1 MSDTP
6 ENPVPSTPTP
16 EPAAASPYTP
26 VPGQS
31 PLKLPTTPAVGLRPP
46 VAAAP
51 AAPAAVPAPSAPL
64 RAPVAAAPAPS
75 APLRAPVAA
84 SAPAPAFQ
92 AAAKLPERPAFVSPM
107 PTIESADDSIP
118 AFLPIVAGF
127 AAAVAIAFA
136 VLLYLKQ

>member
-6 ENPVPSTPTP
+6 ETPAPSTPTP

-26 VPGQS
+26 VPGHS

-46 VAAAP
+46 VSAAP
-51 AAPAAVPAPSAPL
+51 AA
-64 RAPVAAAPAPS
+64 AAAPLVPP
-75 APLRAPVAA
+75 APLVAPAPAPAPTLRPPVAA
-84 SAPAPAFQ
+84 SAPAPAYQ

-107 PTIESADDSIP
+107 PTIESSDDSIP

>member
-6 ENPVPSTPTP
+6 D
-16 EPAAASPYTP
+16 TP
-26 VPGQS
+26 VP
-31 PLKLPTTPAVGLRPP
+31 PTPAPVPAPVPVAPAAPIGLKPPSAPGLGLRPP
-46 VAAAP
+46 VSAAP
-51 AAPAAVPAPSAPL
+51 AAPAAPSAPL
-64 RAPVAAAPAPS
+64 TAPS

-107 PTIESADDSIP
+107 PTIENSDDSLP
-118 AFLPIVAGF
+118 AFMPIVAGF

-136 VLLYLKQ
+136 VLIYLKQ